1 MAKRIQFSQH
11 GGPEVLQWV
20 DFEPQAPGP
29 QQVSVR
35 NQAVGLNFIDTYFR
49 SGLYAP
55 PSLPSGLGTE
65 GAGVVEAVGEGVE
78 HFKVGDRVAYA
89 VGPLGAYSEV
99 HVLPAANLVKLPDA
113 ISFEQAAAVMLKG
126 LTVQYLLRQTYAV
139 QPGQTILFHAAA
151 GGVGSLACQWA
162 KALGVKLIGTVSS
175 AEKAERAKALGAWA
189 TIDYS
194 HEDVVQRVLE
204 LTDGKKCP
212 VVYDGVGQD
221 TWLTSLDCL
230 APRGLMVSFGNA
242 SGAVS
247 GVNLGILA
255 QKGSLY
261 VTRPTL
267 AGYANT
273 PANTQAM
280 ADELFGMIASGKL
293 TVDIQQRYPLS
304 EAAKAQTEL
313 SARRTVGST
322 VLLP

>member
-1 MAKRIQFSQH
+1 
-11 GGPEVLQWV
+11 
-20 DFEPQAPGP
+20 
-29 QQVSVR
+29 
-35 NQAVGLNFIDTYFR
+35 
-49 SGLYAP
+49 
-55 PSLPSGLGTE
+55 
-65 GAGVVEAVGEGVE
+65 
-78 HFKVGDRVAYA
+78 
-89 VGPLGAYSEV
+89 
-99 HVLPAANLVKLPDA
+99 
-113 ISFEQAAAVMLKG
+113 
-126 LTVQYLLRQTYAV
+126 
-139 QPGQTILFHAAA
+139 
-151 GGVGSLACQWA
+151 
-162 KALGVKLIGTVSS
+162 
-175 AEKAERAKALGAWA
+175 
-189 TIDYS
+189 
-194 HEDVVQRVLE
+194 
-204 LTDGKKCP
+204 